1 MLNVINH
8 QGNANENHNEI
19 SPHTCKDG
27 TYQNKTKQ
35 KTSVGKDVEERMPMN
50 CIMAKIV
57 NFMLC
62 IFYHKKV
69 KNKKPTI
76 RNIYFFALICLI
88 FIDIICQYTW
98 TFYSTFYLT
107 FIFLLHSW

>member
-1 MLNVINH
+1 MSLIIKEMQIKIIMRYH
-8 QGNANENHNEI
+8 LTPARMALI
-19 SPHTCKDG
+19 
-27 TYQNKTKQ
+27 KTKQ
-35 KTSVGKDVEERMPMN
+35 KTSVGKDVEERMPVN

-69 KNKKPTI
+69 KNKNPTI

-88 FIDIICQYTW
+88 FINIICQYTW